1 MRVTKIFAESARNK
15 AATDQNSPTTVA
27 AHNDLKRSQ
36 DRDSSMALENTKEK
50 EVTAEKYIT
59 LNDGDTIILLLV
71 TIPSTYKIVR
81 KPTSRYL
88 KPPCYCSMYYEVNLK
103 TIYIR

>member
-1 MRVTKIFAESARNK
+1 MRVTEIFAESARNK

-59 LNDGDTIILLLV
+59 LNDGEYYHPSTGDNTIHIQNSTKTNIKKPETTLLLFYV
-71 TIPSTYKIVR
+71 LR
-81 KPTSRYL
+81 G
-88 KPPCYCSMYYEVNLK
+88 
-103 TIYIR
+103 